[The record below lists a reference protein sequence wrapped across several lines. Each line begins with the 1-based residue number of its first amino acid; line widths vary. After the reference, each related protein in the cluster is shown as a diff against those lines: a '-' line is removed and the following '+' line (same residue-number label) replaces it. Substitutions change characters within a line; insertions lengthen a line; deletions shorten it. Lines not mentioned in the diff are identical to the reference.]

1 MTVQEISARDLVSVY
16 SGGKP
21 NGCHCGQGG
30 ACGTYSTDRDEIA
43 TTLSRVQQATN
54 STVRYRDAESIE
66 IVIDGDEL
74 VILYLT

>member
-1 MTVQEISARDLVSVY
+1 MTIQELSAQDLVSVH

-30 ACGTYSTDRDEIA
+30 ACGTYSTDRGEIA
-43 TTLSRVQQATN
+43 ATLLRVKQATY

-66 IVIDGDEL
+66 IVLDGDEL